1 MATVDSLT
9 ITMRIERSPEAT
21 YAFAAAPENMAR
33 WAAGLGASFEKRGKE
48 WIAESKQG
56 PVTVRFTPRN
66 ELGVL
71 DHHVTL
77 PDGTMV
83 YMPMR
88 VIANGGGSEVLL
100 TILRLPDMDDA
111 TFRADAEAV
120 RRDLERL
127 KTLLEA

>member
-1 MATVDSLT
+1 MPTVDSLT
-9 ITMRIERSPEAT
+9 ITMRIERPPEAT
-21 YAFAAAPENMAR
+21 YAFAAPENMAR
-33 WAAGLGASFEKRGKE
+33 WAAGLGASFEKRGE
-48 WIAESKQG
+48 GWIAESKQG

-77 PDGTMV
+77 PDGTTV
-83 YMPMR
+83 YIPMR
-88 VIANGGGSEVLL
+88 VIANGSGSEVLF
-100 TILRLPDMDDA
+100 TILRLPGMDDA

-127 KTLLEA
+127 KALLGG

>member
-33 WAAGLGASFEKRGKE
+33 WATGLGASFEKCGE
-48 WIAESKQG
+48 AWIAESKQG

>member
-9 ITMRIERSPEAT
+9 ITMRIERPPEAT

-33 WAAGLGASFEKRGKE
+33 WATGLGASFEKRGE
-48 WIAESKQG
+48 AWTAQSPQG

-77 PDGTMV
+77 PDGTTV
-83 YMPMR
+83 YSPMR
-88 VIANGGGSEVLL
+88 VIANGSGSEVLF
-100 TILRLPDMDDA
+100 TILRLPSMDDA
-111 TFRADAEAV
+111 TFRADAETV

-127 KTLLEA
+127 KTLLES

>member
-1 MATVDSLT
+1 MPTVDSLT
-9 ITMRIERSPEAT
+9 ITIRIERSPQAT

-33 WAAGLGASFEKRGKE
+33 WAAGLGASFEQRGEE

-66 ELGVL
+66 AFGVL

-77 PDGTMV
+77 PDGTTV

-88 VIANGGGSEVLL
+88 VIANGDGSEVLL
-100 TILRLPDMDDA
+100 TMLRLPHMDNA
-111 TFRADAEAV
+111 TLRADAEAV

-127 KTLLEA
+127 KALLEA